1 MTVLNIEHQDG
12 VCVMTLQR
20 PERHNALNTELTRGL
35 LQALQD
41 AHADDHCRAIVLSG
55 SGKSFCA
62 GADTTEFAGF
72 SQDTNQATVRAE
84 LTASLHAAF
93 SSVHKPIVSAVWG
106 NAMGGGAGLALAC
119 DMVVACADTR
129 FGYPEIKHGIC
140 PAIVMANLTRQV
152 GIKRAFELVST
163 ARMLDGHE
171 LYAWGLAARVTD
183 TPLDTLEAAIAV
195 ARTWAEYPPQALS
208 ATKQLFYQT
217 LDLPFAEGLDTG
229 RRRNIEM
236 RRYAQPKH

>member
-12 VCVMTLQR
+12 VRVLTMQR

-41 AHADDHCRAIVLSG
+41 AGSDDDCRAIVLTG

-62 GADTTEFAGF
+62 GGDTTEFAAFG
-72 SQDTNQATVRAE
+72 QDANQASARGE
-84 LTASLHAAF
+84 LTASLHAVF
-93 SSVHKPIVSAVWG
+93 STVHKPIVSAVWG

-119 DMVVACADTR
+119 DMMVTCADTR
-129 FGYPEIKHGIC
+129 FGYPEIKRGLC

-163 ARMLDGHE
+163 ARMLNGHE
-171 LYAWGLAARVTD
+171 LYDWGLSARVTG
-183 TPLDTLEAAIAV
+183 TPPDTLEAALTI
-195 ARTWAEYPPQALS
+195 ARTWASYRTQSLR
-208 ATKQLFYQT
+208 ATKQLFYQA
-217 LDLPFAEGLDTG
+217 LDLDFSEGLDTG
-229 RRRNIEM
+229 RRLNIEM
-236 RRYAQPKH
+236 RRYAQSNG

>member
-1 MTVLNIEHQDG
+1 MTVLKIENQDG
-12 VCVMTLQR
+12 VRILSLQR

-41 AHADDHCRAIVLSG
+41 ADVDDDCRAIVLAG

-72 SQDTNQATVRAE
+72 GQDTDQASARAE
-84 LTASLHAAF
+84 LTASLHAVF
-93 SSVHKPIVSAVWG
+93 STVHKPIVSAVWG

-119 DMVVACADTR
+119 DMMVTCADTR

-171 LYAWGLAARVTD
+171 LYDWGLSARVTD
-183 TPLDTLEAAIAV
+183 TPEDTLDAAISLAH
-195 ARTWAEYPPQALS
+195 TWAGYAAQSLS

-217 LDLPFAEGLDTG
+217 LDQTFAEGLDTG
-229 RRRNIEM
+229 RRLNIEM
-236 RRYAQPKH
+236 RRYARTKS